1 MLTAELTARVQE
13 RQSNLIISESGF
25 TGGMQPILTVPFDEN
40 QDSCHNYK
48 SRDES
53 ILYKNREE
61 SRDAFLYQLR
71 YFQNVRGRVLDTS
84 ELESSLLRI
93 RRSATNVIQGV
104 QVQICIAFAQLF
116 ANLLLQIGLVPM
128 EETDKELL
136 RITDKDKLQRLHK
149 RFSSKVGPSKGRSV
163 QVLSVVKD
171 EQSLE
176 KEAHQFFPGH
186 QEFFFI
192 FLQAADSYNFGVHL
206 KSRLV
211 AGIKD
216 LERQNE
222 LNGFQER
229 LARQQLLAKFLG
241 VLLFSPNWHPSG
253 VSDVLKSAST
263 EDLEIWTSVTD
274 IPLPLCDFIENAR
287 NEHRLFGTIP
297 WILELLRMAKW
308 DKISIQSGPYSQLLL
323 S

>member
-1 MLTAELTARVQE
+1 
-13 RQSNLIISESGF
+13 
-25 TGGMQPILTVPFDEN
+25 
-40 QDSCHNYK
+40 
-48 SRDES
+48 
-53 ILYKNREE
+53 
-61 SRDAFLYQLR
+61 
-71 YFQNVRGRVLDTS
+71 
-84 ELESSLLRI
+84 
-93 RRSATNVIQGV
+93 
-104 QVQICIAFAQLF
+104 
-116 ANLLLQIGLVPM
+116 M

-274 IPLPLCDFIENAR
+274 IPLPLCDFIENAQ

-308 DKISIQSGPYSQLLL
+308 DKISIQSRSIQSVVTKLTSLRNRIQTNLSPNLQLIAFCLESFVHEIGCLRFTHSLPLL
-323 S
+323 PQSEQILATQEDTVDAVELSTVQEFSLCFHFPHG